1 MGVQRNTQI
10 EANTRFGNFKGA
22 NIFKVAKE
30 TIKQMKRL
38 KIPRMVNG
46 DDRNDMED
54 MEDME
59 NMEHQGENEDHVL
72 TTMEKNRNRK
82 TKYEKIKSMLIE
94 VLAIHEALAKN
105 FFESNLEKKCKIA
118 FTYTLNFGSK
128 CDE

>member
-1 MGVQRNTQI
+1 
-10 EANTRFGNFKGA
+10 
-22 NIFKVAKE
+22 VAKE

-54 MEDME
+54 ME

-72 TTMEKNRNRK
+72 TTMEKNRNKK
-82 TKYEKIKSMLIE
+82 TKYEKIKSILIE

-118 FTYTLNFGSK
+118 FTDTLNFRSK